1 MAIPIAPVA
10 PRGRGFVLPRFAL
23 RRFALGA
30 FVLGALVTGCVHAP
44 PVARPYPAP
53 TPEALTAALAG
64 RQHAVAR
71 MSARVRATSWLGGER
86 VRATVNMLVE
96 RDGHLRFEAEVSL
109 QGTVATLATDGATFA
124 LLDARRNELSRG
136 PACPANVA
144 SLIRI
149 PLAPAEVAAILLG
162 DARLPEAVN
171 VDGPPLIGWD
181 SHLGAD
187 VLTVRDRAGGSLQLF
202 FQGQGAAR
210 DLVAVARLGTDGAPL
225 WRTSYKDFET
235 AAGQHLPRTILFA
248 ERGASFDDG
257 VEIRF
262 KDRALDTT
270 PPAGAFTLA
279 PPPGATVRDVG
290 CNAGP

>member
-1 MAIPIAPVA
+1 MRSRRKTRIRSARA
-10 PRGRGFVLPRFAL
+10 AL
-23 RRFALGA
+23 ALGLLA
-30 FVLGALVTGCVHAP
+30 AGCVHAP

-53 TPEALTAALAG
+53 APEALTAALAA
-64 RQHAVAR
+64 RQQSVGG

-124 LLDARRNELSRG
+124 LLDARKNELSRG

-162 DARLPEAVN
+162 DVRLPDAAN
-171 VDGPPLIGWD
+171 VDGPPLVGWD
-181 SHLGAD
+181 AHLGAD
-187 VLTVRDRAGGSLQLF
+187 ALAVRDRAGGALQLF
-202 FQGQGAAR
+202 FQGEGATR
-210 DLVAVARLGTDGAPL
+210 NLVAATRVGAGGAPL

-235 AAGQHLPRTILFA
+235 VGGQRLPRTILFA
-248 ERGASFDDG
+248 ERNASFDDG

-262 KDRALDTT
+262 KDRALDGT
-270 PPAGAFTLA
+270 PPPGAFTLA
-279 PPPGATVRDVG
+279 PPPGVAVQDVG
-290 CNAGP
+290 CGAVP

>member
-1 MAIPIAPVA
+1 MKIPVA
-10 PRGRGFVLPRFAL
+10 RVAL
-23 RRFALGA
+23 LF
-30 FVLGALVTGCVHAP
+30 GALVAGCVHAP

-53 TPEALTAALAG
+53 TPEALAAALAA
-64 RQHAVAR
+64 RQQVVAG
-71 MSARVRATSWLGGER
+71 MGARVRATSWLGGER

-124 LLDARRNELSRG
+124 LLDARKNELSRG

-162 DARLPEAVN
+162 DARLPEVADAV
-171 VDGPPLIGWD
+171 GPPLVGWD
-181 SHLGAD
+181 APLGAD
-187 VLTVRDRAGGSLQLF
+187 VLAVRDRAGGSLQLF
-202 FQGQGAAR
+202 FQGEGTARELIAATRVGA
-210 DLVAVARLGTDGAPL
+210 GGAPV

-235 AAGQHLPRTILFA
+235 VGGQRLPRTVLFA
-248 ERGASFDDG
+248 ERGGSFDDG

-262 KDRALDTT
+262 KDRALRGN
-270 PPAGAFTLA
+270 PPPGAFTLA
-279 PPPGATVRDVG
+279 PPPGVVVRDVG
-290 CNAGP
+290 CSAGP

>member
-1 MAIPIAPVA
+1 
-10 PRGRGFVLPRFAL
+10 
-23 RRFALGA
+23 
-30 FVLGALVTGCVHAP
+30 
-44 PVARPYPAP
+44 
-53 TPEALTAALAG
+53 
-64 RQHAVAR
+64 

-86 VRATVNMLVE
+86 VRATVNMLVQ

-162 DARLPEAVN
+162 DARLPDAVDL
-171 VDGPPLIGWD
+171 DGPPLVGWD
-181 SHLGAD
+181 PHLGAD
-187 VLTVRDRAGGSLQLF
+187 LLTVRDRAGGSLQLF
-202 FQGQGAAR
+202 FQGQGAGR
-210 DLVAVARLGTDGAPL
+210 DLVAVARVGTDGAPL

-235 AAGQHLPRTILFA
+235 VAGQHLPRTILFA

-262 KDRALDTT
+262 KDRALDAR

-279 PPPGATVRDVG
+279 PPPGVTVRDVG

>member
-1 MAIPIAPVA
+1 MKIPIGR
-10 PRGRGFVLPRFAL
+10 RGAFGFRRFAL

-30 FVLGALVTGCVHAP
+30 SVLGAFLAGCVHAP

-53 TPEALTAALAG
+53 TPEALTATLAAHQ
-64 RQHAVAR
+64 RAVAA

-109 QGTVATLATDGATFA
+109 QGTVATLTTDGVTFA
-124 LLDARRNELSRG
+124 LLDARKNELSRG

-162 DARLPEAVN
+162 DARLPDAVN
-171 VDGPPLIGWD
+171 VDGPPFVGWD
-181 SHLGAD
+181 AHLGAD
-187 VLTVRDRAGGSLQLF
+187 VLTVRDRAGGLLQLF
-202 FQGQGAAR
+202 FQGQDAAR
-210 DLVAVARLGTDGAPL
+210 ELVAVTRGGIEGAPL

-235 AAGQHLPRTILFA
+235 VGGQHLPRTILFA
-248 ERGASFDDG
+248 ERSASFDDG

-262 KDRALDTT
+262 KDRTLDGT

-279 PPPGATVRDVG
+279 PPPGVAVRDVG

>member
-1 MAIPIAPVA
+1 MRIQLARA
-10 PRGRGFVLPRFAL
+10 AL
-23 RRFALGA
+23 ALGVFIA
-30 FVLGALVTGCVHAP
+30 SCVHTP

-53 TPEALTAALAG
+53 TSETLAAALAV
-64 RQHAVAR
+64 QQQAVAG

-96 RDGHLRFEAEVSL
+96 RDGRLRFEAEVSL
-109 QGTVATLATDGATFA
+109 QGTVATLATDGVTFA
-124 LLDARRNELSRG
+124 LLDARKNELSRG

-162 DARLPEAVN
+162 DARLPEAAD

-181 SHLGAD
+181 AHLGAD
-187 VLTVRDRAGGSLQLF
+187 VVAVRDRAGGSLQLF
-202 FQGQGAAR
+202 FHGEGAAR
-210 DLVAVARLGTDGAPL
+210 QLIAATRVGADGTPL

-235 AAGQHLPRTILFA
+235 VAGQRLPRTILFA
-248 ERGASFDDG
+248 ERSASFDDG

-262 KDRALDTT
+262 KDRALDGQ
-270 PPAGAFTLA
+270 PPPGAFTLA
-279 PPPGATVRDVG
+279 PPPGVAVRDVG
-290 CNAGP
+290 CSAGP

>member
-1 MAIPIAPVA
+1 MNISIARVA
-10 PRGRGFVLPRFAL
+10 LQRAAFV
-23 RRFALGA
+23 LGA
-30 FVLGALVTGCVHAP
+30 FVLGCVHAP

-53 TPEALTAALAG
+53 TPEALTAALAA
-64 RQHAVAR
+64 RQQAVVA

-124 LLDARRNELSRG
+124 LLDARKNELSRG

-162 DARLPEAVN
+162 DARLPDTAN
-171 VDGPPLIGWD
+171 TDGAPLVDWD
-181 SHLGAD
+181 AHLGAD
-187 VLTVRDRAGGSLQLF
+187 VLTVRDRAGGSLRLF
-202 FQGQGAAR
+202 FEGEGAAR
-210 DLVAVARLGTDGAPL
+210 ELVAVTRLDGGGAPL

-235 AAGQHLPRTILFA
+235 VAGQRLPRTLLFA
-248 ERGASFDDG
+248 ERSASFDDG

-262 KDRALDTT
+262 KDRALDGT

-279 PPPGATVRDVG
+279 PPPGVAVRDVG